1 VGEAVYSLL
10 AINTLRGPSG
20 IIQSFAILS
29 IFQLINPGIISPEIH
44 FLKWLVLGFPAPYL
58 LVSFWNGK
66 FKKFDKII
74 VIYGLLLF
82 PFAVLG
88 SQNII
93 ISGLKF
99 ISFFYAILCLRISFE
114 NSLKDKTYWTN
125 WIQYFFVV
133 VLILSYLIFF
143 TEFGFL
149 RNGRGFQGIF
159 NHPQVMG
166 VMGGIMAVWF
176 LYYQQTSG
184 KINPLFFSFMA
195 LILVFLSL
203 ARIGLLIIFG
213 AWIIQWISI
222 IIKKK
227 SFNLNHSP
235 ISFLIFCLLIFLL
248 VLLFWEDA
256 WPWLRHFFLK
266 WTIEF
271 SLAESF
277 LESRGRLIT
286 SSISGFKEFP
296 LTGIG
301 MGVGIDLESAQN
313 IVGIPTSSPVEKG
326 FMPTALLEEFGILG
340 TLTTVIFLIILF
352 KSISPPVEL
361 LFWSTLLINFGEYI
375 FFSMGGLGLIQWIL
389 ILYCINYSMEL
400 KT

>member
-1 VGEAVYSLL
+1 MGEAVYSLL
-10 AINTLRGPSG
+10 AINTLRGPTG

-29 IFQLINPGIISPEIH
+29 IFQLINPGIISSEIH
-44 FLKWLVLGFPAPYL
+44 FLKWLVLAFPAPYF
-58 LVSFWNGK
+58 LVSLGNGK
-66 FKKFDKII
+66 LKGIDKII

-99 ISFFYAILCLRISFE
+99 ISFFYAILCLRLSFGH
-114 NSLKDKTYWTN
+114 SIKDKTYWTN

-133 VLILSYLIFF
+133 VLIISYLIFF

-184 KINPLFFSFMA
+184 KIIPLFFAFMA

-227 SFNLNHSP
+227 SFTLNHSP
-235 ISFLIFCLLIFLL
+235 ISFLIFGLLIFLL

-256 WPWLRHFFLK
+256 WPWLKNFFLK
-266 WTIEF
+266 RTIEF

-286 SSISGFKEFP
+286 SSLSGFKEFP

-301 MGVGIDLESAQN
+301 MGVGIDSESAQN

-340 TLTTVIFLIILF
+340 TLTTVIFLIIIL

-375 FFSMGGLGLIQWIL
+375 FFSMGGLGLIHWIL
-389 ILYCINYSMEL
+389 ILYCINDSMEL

>member
-195 LILVFLSL
+195 LILGFLSL

-266 WTIEF
+266 RTIEF

-277 LESRGRLIT
+277 LESRGVLIT

>member
-1 VGEAVYSLL
+1 MGEFVYSFL
-10 AINTLRGPSG
+10 AINTLRGPVG

-29 IFQLINPGIISPEIH
+29 VFQLINPGIISPEIH
-44 FLKWLVLGFPAPYL
+44 FLKWLVFAFPAPNL
-58 LVSFWNGK
+58 LVSLWNGK
-66 FKKFDKII
+66 WKSLDKII

-88 SQNII
+88 SQNIT

-99 ISFFYAILCLRISFE
+99 ISFFYGILCLRLSFE
-114 NSLKDKTYWTN
+114 YSFKDKTYWTN
-125 WIQYFFVV
+125 WFQCFFIA

-143 TEFGFL
+143 TELGFL

-184 KINPLFFSFMA
+184 KIFPLFLAFMA
-195 LILVFLSL
+195 LILVFISL

-213 AWIIQWISI
+213 AWIIHWISM

-235 ISFLIFCLLIFLL
+235 ISFLIISLIIFVF
-248 VLLFWEDA
+248 VLLFWEDS
-256 WPWLRHFFLK
+256 WIWLRNFFLK
-266 WTIEF
+266 RTIEL
-271 SLAESF
+271 SLTESF
-277 LESRGRLIT
+277 WESRGRLIT
-286 SSISGFKEFP
+286 SSLSGFKEFP

-301 MGVGIDLESAQN
+301 LGVGIDSESAQN
-313 IVGIPTSSPVEKG
+313 IMGIPVSFPIEKG

-340 TLTTVIFLIILF
+340 TLTTIIFLIILL
-352 KSISPPVEL
+352 KSISASFEL

-389 ILYCINYSMEL
+389 IIFCINDSMEL
-400 KT
+400 KL

>member
-266 WTIEF
+266 RTIEF